1 MQYKAIL
8 SPTDKSICKTI
19 FLQEMQSAITRARTY
34 LEARLNKTL
43 NDSYTLALMTY
54 ALQTSESS
62 FADEA
67 LDALNAHAMEEGKIS
82 VRFPVGL
89 NPSLLQFVFA
99 AFLLDVQQ

>member
-54 ALQTSESS
+54 ALQIS
-62 FADEA
+62 D